1 LYSVKEVPGLEDRE
15 YAARRKKFRKLMVRE
30 SLGGLYITH
39 LADVRYLCGF
49 SGSNGSVLLLANRG
63 YFITDFR
70 YKEQSAEEV
79 KGLKTLVYE
88 DSLDQTL
95 ARLLRGGLG
104 LRLGFDPVALTHAE
118 VLILRQR
125 LKNIAHLHP
134 VKEPFAMLRAHK
146 SLAEVDIIGKGIRL
160 SQKAFQEAL
169 SGYMGDIRERDL
181 AISLDM
187 AARRMGADGQ
197 SFETIVAGGPR
208 GAMVHAAPSGRKL
221 KGMTIVDWGVN
232 YHGYCTD
239 MTRTIAFGKV
249 APTLRWAHGLVLEA
263 QLSALDKIRPGVI
276 AGEVDRA
283 ARDLIE
289 AAGYGPYFGHGLGHG
304 VGLEVHERPYVGKGS
319 VDVLEEGMILTVE
332 PGIYLPGIGGVR
344 VEDMVMVTSHGADM
358 LTTLPR
364 GIDPSQ
370 YRV

>member
-1 LYSVKEVPGLEDRE
+1 VPDLEGQE
-15 YAARRKKFRKLMVRE
+15 YAARRKRFRNLMLRE
-30 SLGGLYITH
+30 GLGGLFITH

-49 SGSNGSVLLLANRG
+49 SGSNGMVLMLANRG

-79 KGLKTLVYE
+79 KGLKVVVYE
-88 DSLDQTL
+88 DSLDQAL
-95 ARLLRGGLG
+95 AWLLRGRMG
-104 LRLGFDPVALTHAE
+104 LRLGFDPDSLTHSE
-118 VLILRQR
+118 VLILRR
-125 LKNIAHLHP
+125 TLKNIARLHA
-134 VKEPFAMLRAHK
+134 VKESFAMLRARK
-146 SLAEVDIIGKGIRL
+146 SHAEVETIKKAIRL
-160 SQKAFQEAL
+160 SQRAFQEVL
-169 SGYMGDIRERDL
+169 SGYKGDIRERDL

-208 GAMVHAAPSGRKL
+208 AAMVHAAPSARKVR
-221 KGMTIVDWGVN
+221 GMTVVDWGVI
-232 YHGYCTD
+232 YRGYRAD
-239 MTRTIAFGKV
+239 ITRTIAFGRV
-249 APTLRWAHGLVLEA
+249 PPALRKAHDLVLEA
-263 QLSALDKIRPGVI
+263 QRNALDKIRPGVR
-276 AGEVDRA
+276 AREVDRA

-289 AAGYGPYFGHGLGHG
+289 AAGYGPYFGHSLGHG
-304 VGLEVHERPYVGKGS
+304 VGLEVHERPHVSNGS
-319 VDVLEEGMILTVE
+319 GDVLEEGMIFTVE

-344 VEDMVMVTSHGADM
+344 VEDMVMVTSRGVDV